1 MTAPRPEP
9 WLRGPVAGVPPR
21 LQPVAH
27 ALVMA
32 LEDTE
37 RGVEGLSPAELWLR
51 PGGAASVGFHLAH
64 LAGSTERLFTYA
76 RGEGLSDLQRTQL
89 AAEADTSEPRPTLGA
104 LVASWR
110 AVVDSALGQLANT
123 AESTLLDARGVGRAQ
138 LPSNVQGLL
147 FHAAE
152 HAQRHVGQIIATAKI
167 VRGRGPLT
175 SS

>member
-1 MTAPRPEP
+1 MTTPRPEP
-9 WLRGPVAGVPPR
+9 WLRGPVAGVPAR

-32 LEDTE
+32 LEDAE
-37 RGVEGLSPAELWLR
+37 RGVDGLSPAELWLR

-64 LAGSTERLFTYA
+64 LSGSTDRLFTYA
-76 RGEGLSDLQRTQL
+76 RGEALSDPQRARL
-89 AAEADTSEPRPTLGA
+89 AAEGNTPEPPPALEA

-110 AVVDSALGQLANT
+110 AVVDSALGQLAAT
-123 AESTLLDARGVGRAQ
+123 PESTLLDARGVGRAQ

-167 VRGRGPLT
+167 VRGWESFT